1 MKKDKRIETARKK
14 ALEEMDYIL
23 ETYSAPDFVEI
34 VGKMG
39 GDVITMRYYDNGM
52 VVER

>member
-1 MKKDKRIETARKK
+1 MKSERVEKARRK

-23 ETYSAPDFVEI
+23 ETYSAPDFVEV

-39 GDVITMRYYDNGM
+39 GDTITMRYYDNGM